1 MVSLRKPQKSSR
13 SANDDRLELCEIVAQ
28 ARRGDFSAQS
38 ALVNRYAT
46 RVKAFVRPLVRDSSL
61 VDDVAQVAMTKMV
74 RRIGM
79 LRDPATFESWLF
91 TLARNVALDLHRR
104 ARCRPMSALE
114 LSDLNEIPEDRERFT
129 TPEIMDA
136 LNTALARLSPTDQT
150 IVRLIIQGSSYGAA
164 AEQVGVS
171 VGAVKLRLNRVRP
184 FLRVSVGSAIGL
196 HVKEEKDFR
205 PPPRSR
211 LVA

>member
-1 MVSLRKPQKSSR
+1 MVSLRKIQKSSR
-13 SANDDRLELCEIVAQ
+13 CANEECLELRAIVSR
-28 ARRGDFSAQS
+28 ARSGDLSAQS
-38 ALVNRYAT
+38 ALVNRFTT
-46 RVKAFVRPLVRDSSL
+46 RIKAFVRPLVRDSGL
-61 VDDVAQVAMTKMV
+61 VDDVTQIAMTKMV

-104 ARCRPMSALE
+104 ARCRPASALE
-114 LSDLNEIPEDRERFT
+114 LHDLAQIPEDRERFT

-136 LNTALARLSPTDQT
+136 LNAALTRLSPTDQT

-196 HVKEEKDFR
+196 HVREEKNFR
-205 PPPRSR
+205 APPRSR
-211 LVA
+211 MVA